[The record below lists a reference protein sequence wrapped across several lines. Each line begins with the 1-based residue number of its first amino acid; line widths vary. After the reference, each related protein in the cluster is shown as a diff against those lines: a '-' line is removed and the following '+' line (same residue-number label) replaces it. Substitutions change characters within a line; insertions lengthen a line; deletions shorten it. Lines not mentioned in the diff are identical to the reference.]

1 MSQSDSA
8 MSLDFVRELP
18 KVLLHDH
25 LDGGL
30 RPSTIVELAREQG
43 VEIPTQDPQELEQ
56 WFHRGANRGSLP
68 LYLEGFRVTCGVMQT
83 EAALRRVAREKAEDL
98 ARDGVVYAEVR
109 FAPILH
115 TEKGLNLEQVMNA
128 VIQGLEEGC
137 AGRNLRCAVIVCA
150 LRNMAPALSLV
161 AAELAVDYRDR
172 GAVGFDLA
180 GDEAGHPP
188 KQHIEAFQYLL
199 RQNFSI
205 TIHAGEAFGLS
216 SIWQAIQ
223 ICGAH
228 RVGHATRLYEDMVD
242 RDGKMVKGPMAQY
255 ILDKRIP
262 LEMCLSSNVHT
273 GAVRSLE
280 EHPFVRY
287 LREGF
292 RVTLNTDNTLMSA
305 TTLSDELYLA
315 HRLYGLDLN
324 DLQDVTMQ
332 SMKSAFVHFQERIDI
347 MDKVIRP
354 GYAAKGWR
362 ERPYYGPGHRS

>member
-1 MSQSDSA
+1 MSEPGPE
-8 MSLDFVRELP
+8 MTLDFIRKLP

-30 RPSTIVELAREQG
+30 RPQTIIELAREQN
-43 VEIPTQDPQELEQ
+43 VELPAQDPRELEQ

-68 LYLEGFRVTCGVMQT
+68 LYLEGFGVTCGVMQT
-83 EAALRRVAREKAEDL
+83 EEALCRVAREKAEDL
-98 ARDGVVYAEVR
+98 ASDGVVYSEVR

-115 TEKGLNLEQVMNA
+115 TNRGLNLEQVMNA
-128 VIQGLEEGC
+128 VLRGLDEGS
-137 AGRNLRCAVIVCA
+137 AGRNLRCAVIVCS
-150 LRNMAPALSLV
+150 LRNMAPENSLV

-188 KQHIEAFQYLL
+188 KHHLEAFQYLL

-223 ICGAH
+223 YCGAH
-228 RVGHATRLYEDMVD
+228 RVGHATRLYEDMFNA
-242 RDGKMVKGPMAQY
+242 DGRVSRGTMAQY

-273 GAVRSLE
+273 GAVRSLD
-280 EHPFVRY
+280 EHPFIRY
-287 LREGF
+287 FRDGF

-305 TTLSDELYLA
+305 TSLSEELHLA
-315 HRLYGLDLN
+315 HRLFGLDLN

-332 SMKSAFVHFQERIDI
+332 SMKSAFIHFQERIDL
-347 MDKVIRP
+347 MDRVIRP
-354 GYAAKGWR
+354 GYAAAGWR
-362 ERPYYGPGHRS
+362 EKPWY